1 MRCHVDKMVIL
12 IPTNADPTRADID
25 AFIRESSSSSSS
37 NHGITQLPKTIR
49 EIHSKSSAGALL
61 HPAEEYFLEAASRLR
76 NNDIIEY
83 YTYYLSEYNSYGCS
97 F

>member
-1 MRCHVDKMVIL
+1 MVLL
-12 IPTNADPTRADID
+12 IPTNANPTRADID

-37 NHGITQLPKTIR
+37 SNHGITQLPNTIR
-49 EIHSKSSAGALL
+49 EIHCKSNAGALL

-83 YTYYLSEYNSYGCS
+83 
-97 F
+97 